1 MRILT
6 DGKSIRRWHRQRW
19 TSNTMLKQNS
29 EYFSLKRHQSSLQFC
44 LEVLAVLVF
53 VALSANPVQAQDTD
67 EGPQDGVLRIDRA
80 WDYRPY
86 RVRVWICT
94 DGSPDIIAN
103 YDSLVKGI
111 QRRSIV
117 ADPSAW
123 EFLISQAP
131 TPWRYRFLTS
141 LHKVNEDA
149 DENVSGFEELPELKY
164 DDKLMVVCL
173 ESKGGLIRCRV
184 RELDLLT
191 RQWGAVVKRDVAEKS
206 QLDATVF
213 DLISTAFMPIAR
225 VERVDRENNVYLRA
239 RAVKACKLLTRD
251 EAGEWQVIDNVG
263 SPVWVRDNDRFLPI
277 IRKTDRSGEISQLK
291 PIEFTFLSIADVDGA
306 FVTAKIQSYHRAPLA
321 GRTSKRAQKLALV
334 IRPPEQSTELK
345 FVSRDDETYALE
357 GFEIYSRRVGAKKE
371 EASEYLGITDWRG
384 LISIPPSEHG
394 LRIVYVK
401 RGNRPLKKLPI
412 MPGLYT
418 RLQTTLPNDEARLNA
433 EGIIKG
439 LESEILNLVAQRA
452 LYEKRIDNA
461 LEKDN
466 LRLADELF
474 NLYNELPTSDD
485 MNLRISNDEQSLRSQ
500 TSDKRERELILKMFS
515 TLRTMVSTSV
525 ANSKI
530 AELNRKIR
538 IATESAEGNQN

>member
-1 MRILT
+1 MR
-6 DGKSIRRWHRQRW
+6 
-19 TSNTMLKQNS
+19 KQNT
-29 EYFSLKRHQSSLQFC
+29 ENSSAKQHLPWQFC
-44 LEVLAVLVF
+44 LEVVAALVF
-53 VALSANPVQAQDTD
+53 VALSANPVLAQDSD
-67 EGPQDGVLRIDRA
+67 DGPKDGVLRIDRA

-103 YDSLVKGI
+103 YDSLVKGL

-123 EFLISQAP
+123 ELLISQAP
-131 TPWRYRFLTS
+131 NPWRYRFLAS
-141 LHKVNEDA
+141 LHKVNE

-213 DLISTAFMPIAR
+213 NLVSTAFMPIAR
-225 VERVDRENNVYLRA
+225 VERVDRDNNVYLRA
-239 RAVKACKLLTRD
+239 RAVNACKLLTRD
-251 EAGEWQVIDNVG
+251 EAGEWQVVDNVG

-277 IRKTDRSGEISQLK
+277 IRKTDRSGEISQLE

-306 FVTAKIQSYHRAPLA
+306 DVKAKIQSYHRAPLA

-345 FVSRDDETYALE
+345 FVSRDDETYALQ

-433 EGIIKG
+433 EGIVRG

-466 LRLADELF
+466 IKLADELF
-474 NLYNELPTSDD
+474 SLYNNLPTAEN
-485 MNLRISNDEQSLRSQ
+485 MNLRIVNDEQSLSSQ
-500 TSDKRERELILKMFS
+500 TSDKRERELIVKMFS
-515 TLRTMVSTSV
+515 ALRTMISTSV

-530 AELNRKIR
+530 AELKQKIQ
-538 IATESAEGNQN
+538 IATEAADGNKN